1 MIDSG
6 KVKSYE
12 PLIASEVEKAYAN
25 SRFYQTAFFLQ
36 HGGISVHQHCVSVAY
51 LSCWIAWRLHLKV
64 EYSSLIRGA
73 LLHDYFLYDWHDK
86 DSSHKLH
93 GFHHAKTALKN
104 ASLDFELTEIEK
116 DIIAKHM
123 FPLNIKLPKY
133 RESYIVTLA
142 DKICSSY
149 EVLYGNACFA
159 V

>member
-73 LLHDYFLYDWHDK
+73 LLHDYFLYDWHDERGG
-86 DSSHKLH
+86 HRLH
-93 GFHHAKTALKN
+93 GFRHPRRALWN
-104 ASLDFELTEIEK
+104 AREDFELTPVEAN
-116 DIIAKHM
+116 IILRHM
-123 FPLNIKLPKY
+123 FPLTPVPPCYL
-133 RESYIVTLA
+133 EGWIVCAA
-142 DKICSSY
+142 DKLCTLWEI
-149 EVLYGNACFA
+149 LHLTGGRD
-159 V
+159 